1 MRARP
6 AAPETRVES
15 LPSRAAPADERKPL
29 VTSPASLSPAQAAAR
44 LEEFTVIDVR
54 APGEYAA
61 GHVPGAL
68 NIPLDKLPDAL
79 PALKSASARGSLL
92 VVCASGVRSTRAC
105 EILAG
110 ADIQAATL
118 TGGTSAWE
126 GDGRGLDRPGGD
138 RTWPMERQVRLAAG
152 SLVVAGLVAG
162 IRFPAARWL
171 SAGIGSGLVYSA
183 VTNTCGM
190 ASVLAKLPHNRA
202 PRSGTD
208 LDATLEALQR

>member
-1 MRARP
+1 MP
-6 AAPETRVES
+6 
-15 LPSRAAPADERKPL
+15 
-29 VTSPASLSPAQAAAR
+29 SPASLSPAQAAAR

-110 ADIQAATL
+110 ADIEAVTL

-126 GDGRGLDRPGGD
+126 GDGRGLDRPEGAHA
-138 RTWPMERQVRLAAG
+138 TWPMERQVRLAAG

-171 SAGIGSGLVYSA
+171 SAGVGTGLVYSA
-183 VTNTCGM
+183 LSNTCGM
-190 ASVLAKLPHNRA
+190 AAVLSKLPYNQA
-202 PRSGTD
+202 PRSAGD
-208 LDATLEALQR
+208 LDATLEELQR

>member
-1 MRARP
+1 M
-6 AAPETRVES
+6 
-15 LPSRAAPADERKPL
+15 
-29 VTSPASLSPAQAAAR
+29 TSPASLSPAQAAAR

-126 GDGRGLDRPGGD
+126 GDGRGLDRPGGAGAV
-138 RTWPMERQVRLAAG
+138 WPMERQVRLAAG
-152 SLVVAGLVAG
+152 SLVVAGLLAG

-171 SAGIGSGLVYSA
+171 SAGIGSGLVFSA
-183 VTNTCGM
+183 VTNSCGM
-190 ASVLAKLPHNRA
+190 ASVLSKLPYNRA

>member
-1 MRARP
+1 M
-6 AAPETRVES
+6 
-15 LPSRAAPADERKPL
+15 
-29 VTSPASLSPAQAAAR
+29 TSPASLSPAQAAAR

-68 NIPLDKLPDAL
+68 NIPLDKLPDTL

-110 ADIQAATL
+110 ADIEAATL
-118 TGGTSAWE
+118 AGGTSAWE
-126 GDGRGLDRPGGD
+126 GDGRGLDRPEGA
-138 RTWPMERQVRLAAG
+138 RAVWPMERQVRLAAG
-152 SLVVAGLVAG
+152 SLVVTGLVAG

-171 SAGIGSGLVYSA
+171 SAGIGSGLVFSA

-190 ASVLAKLPHNRA
+190 ASALSKLPYNRA
-202 PRSGTD
+202 ARSTTD